1 MERRTQVLVV
11 GAGPVGLLAALR
23 LRQRGL
29 DVLVV
34 EQNEHSTA
42 RSFAAVLHPRTL
54 ALLSG
59 LGPVDPFVWQGR
71 AFKRVVV
78 FAGGERR
85 AVLDVPAGAELAQGG
100 LTLPQNVLRSA
111 LEQALAAQGVY
122 VEYLHR
128 LASLVDE
135 GSEVRGEL
143 MRREPVS
150 TPPSRRGHF
159 EWLEVETISVRASFV
174 IGADGRESSVR
185 KLLGIPW
192 RQLGPARLFGFFDVP
207 HEPPAGQNIEL
218 VLGSAASAMYPLH
231 GGTTR
236 YSFELDRAP
245 NEPLDAK
252 KLGELRAARMPW
264 HPVNGESVEW
274 SSVHAFEP
282 AWSER
287 FGRNRV
293 WLAGDA
299 AHTTTPLGTQSLNVG
314 LREARD
320 LANAVADSA
329 PGRNVELL
337 ASGYAAQR
345 ELEWRRLL
353 SLGEKPRLVA
363 NAPNWVRHHVAELI
377 AALPASGDDLDD
389 CLAQLGITLP

>member
-1 MERRTQVLVV
+1 MDRRTQVLVV

-29 DVLVV
+29 DVRVI
-34 EQNEHSTA
+34 EQNEHTTG
-42 RSFAAVLHPRTL
+42 RSFAVVLHPRTL
-54 ALLSG
+54 SLLSG
-59 LGPVDPFVWQGR
+59 LGSLDPFVWQGQ
-71 AFKRVVV
+71 AFKRVAV

-85 AVLDVPAGAELAQGG
+85 AVLEVPAGAELAQSG

-128 LASLVDE
+128 LASLADE
-135 GSEVRGEL
+135 GSEVRAVV

-174 IGADGRESSVR
+174 LGADGRESTVR

-192 RQLGPARLFGFFDVP
+192 RQTGPARLFGFFDVP
-207 HEPPAGQNIEL
+207 HEPPAGQSIEL
-218 VLGSAASAMYPLH
+218 AFGPEASAMYPLH

-236 YSFELDRAP
+236 YSFELERAP
-245 NEPLDAK
+245 TEPLDAER
-252 KLGELRAARMPW
+252 LHELRAARMPW
-264 HPVNGESVEW
+264 HPASRESVEW

-299 AHTTTPLGTQSLNVG
+299 AHTTTPLGAQSLNVG

-329 PGRNVELL
+329 PGRSVELL
-337 ASGYAAQR
+337 ASGYAVER

-353 SLGEKPRLVA
+353 SLGEKARLCA
-363 NAPNWVRHHVAELI
+363 SAPSWVRHHVHELVS
-377 AALPASGDDLDD
+377 ALPASGDELDD
-389 CLAQLGITLP
+389 CLAALGISLP

>member
-29 DVLVV
+29 DVIVV
-34 EQNEHSTA
+34 EQNEHTTA

-59 LGPVDPFVWQGR
+59 LGPVDPFVWQGHV
-71 AFKRVVV
+71 FKRVVI

-85 AVLDVPAGAELAQGG
+85 AVLDVPAGAELAHGG
-100 LTLPQNVLRSA
+100 LTLPENVLRSA

-128 LASLVDE
+128 LASLADD
-135 GSEVRGEL
+135 GSEVRAEV

-174 IGADGRESSVR
+174 IGADGRESAVR

-192 RQLGPARLFGFFDVP
+192 RQTGPARLFGFFDVP

-218 VLGSAASAMYPLH
+218 VLGADASAMYPLH

-236 YSFELDRAP
+236 YTFELDRAP
-245 NEPLDAK
+245 QEPLDAE
-252 KLGELRAARMPW
+252 KLHELRTKRMPW
-264 HPVNGESVEW
+264 HPVNRESVEW
-274 SSVHAFEP
+274 SGVHAFEP

-287 FGRNRV
+287 FGRSRV

-329 PGRNVELL
+329 PGRSVELL
-337 ASGYAAQR
+337 ASGYAVQR

-353 SLGEKPRLVA
+353 SLGEKPLVGA
-363 NAPNWVRHHVAELI
+363 AAASWARQHATELVT
-377 AALPASGDDLDD
+377 ALPATGDELDGY
-389 CLAQLGITLP
+389 LAQLGITLP

>member
-34 EQNEHSTA
+34 EQNEHTTA
-42 RSFAAVLHPRTL
+42 RSFAAVLHPHTL

-59 LGPVDPFVWQGR
+59 LGSLDPFVWQGR
-71 AFKRVVV
+71 VFKRVVI

-85 AVLDVPAGAELAQGG
+85 ALLDVPGGSELAQGG
-100 LTLPQNVLRSA
+100 LTLPHNVLRSA

-128 LASLVDE
+128 LASLADD
-135 GSEVRGEL
+135 GAEVRAEV

-192 RQLGPARLFGFFDVP
+192 RQTGPARLFGFFDVP

-218 VLGSAASAMYPLH
+218 VLDAETSAMYPLH

-236 YSFELDRAP
+236 YTFELDRAP
-245 NEPLDAK
+245 TEPLDAE
-252 KLGELRAARMPW
+252 KLRKLRAARMPW
-264 HPVNGESVEW
+264 HPVNRESVEW
-274 SSVHAFEP
+274 SSVHTFEP

-287 FGRNRV
+287 FGRNRM

-299 AHTTTPLGTQSLNVG
+299 AHTTNPLGTQSLNVG

-329 PGRNVELL
+329 PGRSVEPL

-345 ELEWRRLL
+345 EREWRGLL
-353 SLGEKPRLVA
+353 SLGEKPRLQP
-363 NAPNWVRHHVAELI
+363 NAPSWVRHHVAELV
-377 AALPASGDDLDD
+377 AALPASGDDLDES
-389 CLAQLGITLP
+389 LAQLGITLP

>member
-11 GAGPVGLLAALR
+11 GGGPVGLLAALR

-34 EQNEHSTA
+34 EQNEHTTA

-59 LGPVDPFVWQGR
+59 LGSLDPFVWQGH
-71 AFKRVVV
+71 AFKRVVI

-111 LEQALAAQGVY
+111 LEQALSAQGVY

-128 LASLVDE
+128 LASLADD
-135 GSEVRGEL
+135 GSEVRAEVT
-143 MRREPVS
+143 RREPVS
-150 TPPSRRGHF
+150 APPSRRGHV
-159 EWLEVETISVRASFV
+159 EWLDVETISVRASFV
-174 IGADGRESSVR
+174 IGADGRESTVR

-218 VLGSAASAMYPLH
+218 VLGAEASAMYPLH

-236 YSFELDRAP
+236 YTFELDRAP
-245 NEPLDAK
+245 TEPLDAE
-252 KLGELRAARMPW
+252 KLRELRATRMPW
-264 HPVNGESVEW
+264 HPVNRESVEW
-274 SSVHAFEP
+274 TSVHAFER

-329 PGRNVELL
+329 PGRNVEPLT
-337 ASGYAAQR
+337 SGYAAQR

-353 SLGEKPRLVA
+353 SLGEKPRLLP
-363 NAPNWVRHHVAELI
+363 NAPSWVRHQAAELV
-377 AALPASGDDLDD
+377 AALPASGEDLDEG
-389 CLAQLGITLP
+389 LSVLGITLP